1 MHITFNRV
9 SANYQLGPIKRANI
23 LTDLSA
29 EVKPGSF
36 TAVIGPTGAGK
47 SSLLKLINGL
57 LLPSVGEVSVGEV
70 VFTSKA
76 SKQALKQVRKRVGM
90 AFQFPEHQLFAETV
104 YEDLA
109 FGPRNFHMTDSE
121 IDATV
126 KHVCQ
131 LTGIDQS
138 LLERSPFSLSGGQQR
153 RVAIAG
159 ILATKPDILVL
170 DEPAAGLDP
179 AAKKQILEMLSNLHR
194 TEKLTTLMVTHDM
207 DDVVHYADD
216 VIVMA
221 EGQIKA
227 HLDVRSLFA
236 DQDLLDRYQLDVPTA
251 LSLQQQLEQA
261 KGERLNNRSLTLTEL
276 ADNLIEE
283 GWV

>member
-1 MHITFNRV
+1 MHITFDRV
-9 SANYQLGPIKRANI
+9 SANYQLGPIKQKNI
-23 LTDLSA
+23 LRDLTA
-29 EVKPGSF
+29 EVTPGSF

-70 VFTSKA
+70 VFTAKA
-76 SKQALKQVRKRVGM
+76 SKEALKQVRKRVGM
-90 AFQFPEHQLFAETV
+90 AFQFPEHQLFADTV

-109 FGPRNFHMTDSE
+109 FGPRNFNMSE
-121 IDATV
+121 KEVKTTI

-131 LTGIDQS
+131 LTGIDHS

-179 AAKKQILEMLSNLHR
+179 EAKKQILDMLYDLH
-194 TEKLTTLMVTHDM
+194 TAEKLTTLMVTHDM
-207 DDVVHYADD
+207 DDVAHYADD

-227 HLDVRSLFA
+227 HQDVRTLFA
-236 DQDLLDRYQLDVPTA
+236 NQALLDHYQLDVPTA
-251 LSLQQQLEQA
+251 LSLQQQLESA
-261 KGERLNNRSLTLTEL
+261 KGQRLKNRALTLTDL
-276 ADNLIEE
+276 ANGLIEE

>member
-23 LTDLSA
+23 LTELTA
-29 EVKPGSF
+29 EVSPGSF

-57 LLPSVGEVSVGEV
+57 LLPSVGEVSVGDV
-70 VFTSKA
+70 VFTNKA
-76 SKQALKQVRKRVGM
+76 SKQALKHVRQRVGM
-90 AFQFPEHQLFAETV
+90 AFQFPEHQLFADTV

-109 FGPRNFHMTDSE
+109 FGPRNFNKSE
-121 IDATV
+121 SDIDATI

-131 LTGIDQS
+131 LTGIEAA

-179 AAKKQILEMLSNLHR
+179 AAKKQILEMLSNLHK
-194 TEKLTTLMVTHDM
+194 TEQLTTLMVTHDM

-227 HLDVRSLFA
+227 HQDARSLFS
-236 DQDLLDRYQLDVPTA
+236 DQALLDRYQLDIPTA

-261 KGERLNNRSLTLTEL
+261 KGERLNNRSLTLSEL

>member
-1 MHITFNRV
+1 MHITFDRV
-9 SANYQLGPIKRANI
+9 SANYQLGPIKQKNI
-23 LTDLSA
+23 LRDLTA
-29 EVKPGSF
+29 EVTPGSF

-70 VFTSKA
+70 VFTAKA
-76 SKQALKQVRKRVGM
+76 SKEALKQVRKRVGM
-90 AFQFPEHQLFAETV
+90 AFQFPEHQLFADTV

-109 FGPRNFHMTDSE
+109 FGPRNFNMSDKAVKTT
-121 IDATV
+121 I
-126 KHVCQ
+126 KHVCK
-131 LTGIDQS
+131 LTGIDHS

-179 AAKKQILEMLSNLHR
+179 EAKKQILDMLYDLH
-194 TEKLTTLMVTHDM
+194 TAEKLTTLMVTHDM
-207 DDVVHYADD
+207 DDVAHYADD

-227 HLDVRSLFA
+227 HQDVRTLFA
-236 DQDLLDRYQLDVPTA
+236 NQALLDHYQLNVPTA
-251 LSLQQQLEQA
+251 LSLQQQLESA
-261 KGERLNNRSLTLTEL
+261 KGQRLKNRALTLTDL
-276 ADNLIEE
+276 ANGLIEE